1 MHKEEQY
8 HDQALVERDAQ
19 IAHLNHLLS
28 QRDIQIRAIYNS
40 RSWRMT
46 RPWRV
51 VGHQVLRVRR
61 VWRLANVASQRYG
74 GWMPAVS
81 LAVRL
86 FGREG
91 FTGVRR
97 ALAFVQQSH
106 APVPVAG
113 DVPGDMP
120 LPGHAGTS
128 QVLDYAEW
136 VRRYSTLDDVT
147 RHAMQEKMGNFK
159 RRPLISVLMPVYN
172 TPPEFLQQAIDSVRR
187 QLYPDWELCIADD
200 ASTHPAVREVLALAS
215 SLDSRIKVIYRDQN
229 GHISHASNS
238 ALDLAQG
245 EFLALFDHDDMLA
258 EDALYWMAEA
268 IERHPDAGLLYSD
281 EDKITEVNERY
292 DPYFKSQLNYE
303 LLLAQNMICHL
314 GVYRTALV
322 RRLGGF
328 RVGFEGGQDYDL
340 ALRVIEQLDAAQVVH
355 VPHVLYHWRA
365 IVGSTALAAGEKNYA
380 AEAGRRA
387 VVDHLARIGARAQ
400 VLPAPE
406 APALNRVRYACP
418 SPEPL
423 VSIII
428 PTKDRADLLGMCLD
442 TLIERT
448 TYRNY
453 EVIIVDNG
461 SVEPQTQALFARLP
475 AEHFRILRDDSPFN
489 FSALNNHA
497 ARIARGSYL
506 CLMNN
511 DIEILTPDWLEEMVS
526 FAARSDVGCVGARL
540 WYPDGRL
547 QHGGCIVGIGGIA
560 GHAHKYFHKGHA
572 GYFGRAVLHQSFS
585 AVTAACLLLR
595 REIFEQVGGLD
606 EKLVVAF
613 NDVDFC
619 LRVQAAGYRNVWTP
633 YAEMTHHESASRG
646 EENTPATVARCG
658 SEIAYVMARWGHS
671 LAQDPAYSFNLS
683 LEREDFSYAWPPRVP
698 AF

>member
-1 MHKEEQY
+1 MHKEVQDTAAE
-8 HDQALVERDAQ
+8 HAAVLAERDAQ
-19 IAHLNHLLS
+19 IAHLHHLLS
-28 QRDIQIRAIYNS
+28 QRDTQIHAIYNS

-46 RPWRV
+46 LPWRAA
-51 VGHQVLRVRR
+51 GHQVLRMRR
-61 VWRLANVASQRYG
+61 VWRLAGLARQRYG
-74 GWMPAVS
+74 GWLPALSLAARLFRREGISGLRRGLALVQQAQAGSAAPAGAAGAVS
-81 LAVRL
+81 EARDYGLWVKR
-86 FGREG
+86 
-91 FTGVRR
+91 
-97 ALAFVQQSH
+97 H
-106 APVPVAG
+106 A
-113 DVPGDMP
+113 
-120 LPGHAGTS
+120 
-128 QVLDYAEW
+128 
-136 VRRYSTLDDVT
+136 TLDEAT
-147 RHAMQEKMGNFK
+147 RNAMQGKIAQF
-159 RRPLISVLMPVYN
+159 RQRPLISVLMPVYN
-172 TPPEFLQQAIDSVRR
+172 TPPAFLQQAIDSVCR
-187 QLYPDWELCIADD
+187 QLYAHWELCIADD
-200 ASTHPAVREVLALAS
+200 ASTDPAVREVLEVAARR
-215 SLDSRIKVIYRDQN
+215 DTRIKITYRAQN

-238 ALDLAQG
+238 ALALAEG
-245 EFLALFDHDDMLA
+245 EFVALFDHDDMLA
-258 EDALYWMAEA
+258 EDALYWVAESL
-268 IERHPDAGLLYSD
+268 ERHPDAGLLYSD
-281 EDKITEVNERY
+281 EDKINESNQRY
-292 DPYFKSQLNYE
+292 DPYFKPQLNYE

-314 GVYRTALV
+314 GVYRTELI
-322 RRLGGF
+322 RSLGGF
-328 RVGFEGGQDYDL
+328 RTGYEGAQDYDL
-340 ALRVIEQLDAAQVVH
+340 ALRVIERLEPAQVVH

-365 IVGSTALAAGEKNYA
+365 IAGSTALAAGEKNYA

-387 VVDHLARIGARAQ
+387 VAEHLARTGVQAE

-406 APALNRVRYACP
+406 ALALNRVRFACP
-418 SPEPL
+418 SPQPL

-633 YAEMTHHESASRG
+633 YAEMIHHESASRG
-646 EENTPATVARCG
+646 EENTPEKMARFG
-658 SEIAYVMARWGHS
+658 SEIAYVMARWGDS